1 MTQTWYTKS
10 VPTAVQ
16 TAIKNEIAAIQSA
29 AAKVVGTP
37 STSKGAAAPIRT
49 AAPMVV
55 LGGAAVVGGLVAAF

>member
-37 STSKGAAAPIRT
+37 STSKGGAAPMRT

-55 LGGAAVVGGLVAAF
+55 GGAAVVGGLVAAF